1 MNVYTN
7 EKIEVDGVT
16 ISFDGVGHDDTLKV
30 YRYNGE
36 TSVVFKALK
45 KFCINNGYNTLK
57 IK

>member
-16 ISFDGVGHDDTLKV
+16 ISFDGVGHGDTLRV
-30 YRYNGE
+30 YRYDGDA
-36 TSVVFKALK
+36 SVVFKALQNY
-45 KFCINNGYNTLK
+45 CITNGYTTLK